1 MITKLIS
8 SKAVV
13 AKVIADLNL
22 QEKDMR
28 MSDIVTWIGEAALKI
43 GSVNQLVHKVSGIDG
58 VPVIQL
64 IGHQAQLP
72 CDLYRLNQ
80 VAYGFTQNGPWL
92 PMRKATGAFDVW
104 GTPNDSVTPE
114 VIVPDQVMID
124 TIKSMYNVNTNEEAL
139 AILNDTSNVNLRV
152 ILSNL
157 INKHTTVSV
166 DGRQGSKETNFGYNL
181 QYSIKPGYIM
191 TNIPTGYLKLSYH
204 ANPTDEDGYP
214 LIPNMPS
221 YFEACYWYVVM
232 KLKYPDWLNGTL
244 TSEKYYHM
252 QRSWN
257 FYCKQAYGDSLAP
270 NYDEMESIKNTWL
283 KIYPEVNDHSTF
295 YSTTGERQH
304 IYNKD

>member
-22 QEKDMR
+22 QEKDIR
-28 MSDIVTWIGEAALKI
+28 ISDISTWIGEAALKI
-43 GSVNQLVHKVSGIDG
+43 GSVNQLLHKVSGIDG
-58 VPVIQL
+58 VPVVQL
-64 IGHQAQLP
+64 VGHQAALP

-80 VAYGFTQNGPWL
+80 VAYGTSQDGPWL
-92 PMRKATGAFDVW
+92 PMRKATGAFDMW
-104 GTPNDSVTPE
+104 GTVTGAITPE
-114 VIVPDQVMID
+114 VLIPDQVLID
-124 TIKSMYNVNTNEEAL
+124 TVKSIYNVNTNEAAL
-139 AILNDTSNVNLRV
+139 VILNDTSSVNLRV

-157 INKHTTVSV
+157 INKHTVVST
-166 DGRQGSKETNFGYNL
+166 DGRNSKDTNFGYDL
-181 QYSIKPGYIM
+181 QYNIKPGYIV
-191 TNIPTGYLKLSYH
+191 TNIPSGYLKLSYH
-204 ANPTDEDGYP
+204 ATPADEDGYP

-232 KLKYPDWLNGTL
+232 KLKYPDWLNNTI

-283 KIYPEVNDHSTF
+283 KIYPELNDHSLF
-295 YSTTGERQH
+295 YSTSGERQH

>member
-22 QEKDMR
+22 QEKDIR
-28 MSDIVTWIGEAALKI
+28 ISDISTWIGEAALKI
-43 GSVNQLVHKVSGIDG
+43 GSVNQLLHKVSGIDG
-58 VPVIQL
+58 VPVVQL
-64 IGHQAQLP
+64 VGHQAALP

-80 VAYGFTQNGPWL
+80 VAYGTSQDGPWL
-92 PMRKATGAFDVW
+92 PMRKATGAFDMW
-104 GTPNDSVTPE
+104 GTVTGAITPE
-114 VIVPDQVMID
+114 VLIPDQVLID
-124 TIKSMYNVNTNEEAL
+124 TVKSIYNVNTNEAAL
-139 AILNDTSNVNLRV
+139 VILNDTSSVNLRV

-157 INKHTTVSV
+157 INKHTVVST
-166 DGRQGSKETNFGYNL
+166 DGRNSKETNFGYDL
-181 QYSIKPGYIM
+181 QYNIKPGYIV
-191 TNIPTGYLKLSYH
+191 TNIPSGYLKLSYH
-204 ANPTDEDGYP
+204 ATPTDEDGYP

-232 KLKYPDWLNGTL
+232 KLKYQDWHNNTI

-270 NYDEMESIKNTWL
+270 NYDEMESIKNTWI
-283 KIYPEVNDHSTF
+283 KIYPELNDHSLF
-295 YSTTGERQH
+295 YSTSGERQH

>member
-22 QEKDMR
+22 QEKDIR
-28 MSDIVTWIGEAALKI
+28 ISDISTWIGEAALKI
-43 GSVNQLVHKVSGIDG
+43 GSVNQLLHKVSGIDG
-58 VPVIQL
+58 VPVVQL
-64 IGHQAQLP
+64 VGHQAALP

-80 VAYGFTQNGPWL
+80 VAYGTSQDGPWL
-92 PMRKATGAFDVW
+92 PMRKATGAFDMW
-104 GTPNDSVTPE
+104 GTVTGAITPE
-114 VIVPDQVMID
+114 VLIPDQVLID
-124 TIKSMYNVNTNEEAL
+124 TVKSIYNINTNEAAL
-139 AILNDTSNVNLRV
+139 VILNDTSSVNLRV

-157 INKHTTVSV
+157 INKHTVVST
-166 DGRQGSKETNFGYNL
+166 DGRNSKETNFGYDL
-181 QYSIKPGYIM
+181 QYNIKPGYIV
-191 TNIPTGYLKLSYH
+191 TNIPSGYLKLSYH
-204 ANPTDEDGYP
+204 ATPTDEDGYP

-232 KLKYPDWLNGTL
+232 KLKYPDWLNNTI

-283 KIYPEVNDHSTF
+283 KIYPELNDHSLF
-295 YSTTGERQH
+295 YSTSGERQH

>member
-22 QEKDMR
+22 QEKDIR
-28 MSDIVTWIGEAALKI
+28 ISDISTWIGEAALKI
-43 GSVNQLVHKVSGIDG
+43 GSVNQLLHKVSGIDG
-58 VPVIQL
+58 VPVVQL
-64 IGHQAQLP
+64 VGHQAALP

-80 VAYGFTQNGPWL
+80 VAYGTSQDGPWL
-92 PMRKATGAFDVW
+92 PMRKATGAFDMW
-104 GTPNDSVTPE
+104 GTVTGAITPE
-114 VIVPDQVMID
+114 VLIPDQVLID
-124 TIKSMYNVNTNEEAL
+124 TVKSIYNVNTNEAAL
-139 AILNDTSNVNLRV
+139 VILNDTSSVNLRV

-157 INKHTTVSV
+157 INRHTVVST
-166 DGRQGSKETNFGYNL
+166 DGRNSKETNFGYDL
-181 QYSIKPGYIM
+181 QYNIKPGYIV
-191 TNIPTGYLKLSYH
+191 TNIPSGYLKLSYH
-204 ANPTDEDGYP
+204 ATPTDEDGYP

-232 KLKYPDWLNGTL
+232 KLKYPDWLNNTI

-283 KIYPEVNDHSTF
+283 KIYPELNDHSLF
-295 YSTTGERQH
+295 YSTSGERQH

>member
-22 QEKDMR
+22 QEKDIR
-28 MSDIVTWIGEAALKI
+28 ISDISTWIGEAALKI
-43 GSVNQLVHKVSGIDG
+43 GSVNQLLHKVSGIDG
-58 VPVIQL
+58 VPVVQL
-64 IGHQAQLP
+64 VGHQAALP

-80 VAYGFTQNGPWL
+80 VAYGTSQDGPWL
-92 PMRKATGAFDVW
+92 PMRKATGAFDMW
-104 GTPNDSVTPE
+104 GTVTGAITPE
-114 VIVPDQVMID
+114 VLIPDQVLID
-124 TIKSMYNVNTNEEAL
+124 TVKSIYNVNTNEAAL
-139 AILNDTSNVNLRV
+139 VILNDTSSVNLRV

-157 INKHTTVSV
+157 INKHTVVST
-166 DGRQGSKETNFGYNL
+166 DGRNSKETNFGYDL
-181 QYSIKPGYIM
+181 QYNIKPGYIV
-191 TNIPTGYLKLSYH
+191 TNIPSGYLKLSYH
-204 ANPTDEDGYP
+204 ATPTDEDGYP

-232 KLKYPDWLNGTL
+232 KLKYPDWLNNTI

-283 KIYPEVNDHSTF
+283 KIYPELNDHSLF
-295 YSTTGERQH
+295 YSTSGERQH

>member
-22 QEKDMR
+22 QEKDIR
-28 MSDIVTWIGEAALKI
+28 ISDISTWIGEAALKI
-43 GSVNQLVHKVSGIDG
+43 GSVNQLLHKVSGIDG
-58 VPVIQL
+58 VPVVQL
-64 IGHQAQLP
+64 VGHQAALP

-80 VAYGFTQNGPWL
+80 VAYGTSQDGPWL
-92 PMRKATGAFDVW
+92 PMRKATGAFDMW
-104 GTPNDSVTPE
+104 GTVTGAITPE
-114 VIVPDQVMID
+114 VLIPDQVLID
-124 TIKSMYNVNTNEEAL
+124 TVKSIYNVNTNEAAL
-139 AILNDTSNVNLRV
+139 VILNDTSSVNLRV

-157 INKHTTVSV
+157 INKHTVVST
-166 DGRQGSKETNFGYNL
+166 DGRNSKEINFGYDL
-181 QYSIKPGYIM
+181 QYNIKPGYIV
-191 TNIPTGYLKLSYH
+191 TNIPSGYLKLSYH
-204 ANPTDEDGYP
+204 ATPTDEDGYP

-232 KLKYPDWLNGTL
+232 KLKYPDWLNNTI

-283 KIYPEVNDHSTF
+283 KIYPELNDHSLF
-295 YSTTGERQH
+295 YSTSGERQH

>member
-22 QEKDMR
+22 QEKDIR
-28 MSDIVTWIGEAALKI
+28 ISDISTWIGEAALKI
-43 GSVNQLVHKVSGIDG
+43 GSVNQLLHKVSGIDG
-58 VPVIQL
+58 VPVVQL
-64 IGHQAQLP
+64 VGHQAALP

-80 VAYGFTQNGPWL
+80 VAYGTSQDGPWL
-92 PMRKATGAFDVW
+92 PMRKATGAFDMW
-104 GTPNDSVTPE
+104 GTVTGAITPE
-114 VIVPDQVMID
+114 VLIPDQVLID
-124 TIKSMYNVNTNEEAL
+124 TVKSIYNVNTNEAAL
-139 AILNDTSNVNLRV
+139 VILNDISSVNLRV

-157 INKHTTVSV
+157 INKHTVVST
-166 DGRQGSKETNFGYNL
+166 DGRNSKETNFGYDL
-181 QYSIKPGYIM
+181 QYNIKPGYIV
-191 TNIPTGYLKLSYH
+191 TNIPSGYLKLSYH
-204 ANPTDEDGYP
+204 ATPTDEDGYP

-232 KLKYPDWLNGTL
+232 KLKYPDWLNNTI

-283 KIYPEVNDHSTF
+283 KIYPELNDHSLF
-295 YSTTGERQH
+295 YSTSGERQH

>member
-22 QEKDMR
+22 QEKDIR
-28 MSDIVTWIGEAALKI
+28 ISDISTWIGEAALKI
-43 GSVNQLVHKVSGIDG
+43 GSVNQLLHKVSGIDG
-58 VPVIQL
+58 VPVVQL
-64 IGHQAQLP
+64 VGHQAALP

-80 VAYGFTQNGPWL
+80 VAYGTSQDGPWL
-92 PMRKATGAFDVW
+92 PMRKATGAFDMW
-104 GTPNDSVTPE
+104 GTVTGAITPE
-114 VIVPDQVMID
+114 VLIPDQVLID
-124 TIKSMYNVNTNEEAL
+124 TVKLIYNVNTNEAAL
-139 AILNDTSNVNLRV
+139 VILNDTSSVNLRV

-157 INKHTTVSV
+157 INKHTVVST
-166 DGRQGSKETNFGYNL
+166 DGRNSKETNFGYDL
-181 QYSIKPGYIM
+181 QYNIKPGYIV
-191 TNIPTGYLKLSYH
+191 TNIPSGYLKLSYH
-204 ANPTDEDGYP
+204 ATPTDEDGYP

-232 KLKYPDWLNGTL
+232 KLKYPDWLNNTI

-283 KIYPEVNDHSTF
+283 KIYPELNDHSLF
-295 YSTTGERQH
+295 YSTSGERQH

>member
-22 QEKDMR
+22 QEKDIR
-28 MSDIVTWIGEAALKI
+28 ISDISTWIGEAALKI
-43 GSVNQLVHKVSGIDG
+43 GSVNQLLHKVSGIDG
-58 VPVIQL
+58 VPVVQL
-64 IGHQAQLP
+64 VGHQAALP

-80 VAYGFTQNGPWL
+80 VAYGTSQDGPWL
-92 PMRKATGAFDVW
+92 PMRKATGAFDMW
-104 GTPNDSVTPE
+104 GTVTGAITPE
-114 VIVPDQVMID
+114 VLIPDQVLID
-124 TIKSMYNVNTNEEAL
+124 TVKSIYNVNTNEAAL
-139 AILNDTSNVNLRV
+139 VILNDTSSVNLRV

-157 INKHTTVSV
+157 INNHTVVST
-166 DGRQGSKETNFGYNL
+166 DGRNSKETNFGYDL
-181 QYSIKPGYIM
+181 QYNIKPGYIV
-191 TNIPTGYLKLSYH
+191 TNIPSGYLKLSYH
-204 ANPTDEDGYP
+204 ATPTDEDGYP

-232 KLKYPDWLNGTL
+232 KLKYPDWLNNTI

-283 KIYPEVNDHSTF
+283 KIYPELNDHSLF
-295 YSTTGERQH
+295 YSTSGERQH